1 MPSKTTTV
9 TVTEW
14 GFRHEGW
21 PHADIGP
28 HVETQYTGQDGWT
41 TGPYNEGNVRYHA
54 GGRQVVKRTITTT
67 TTTTEWEDA
76 E

>member
-1 MPSKTTTV
+1 MSKTTTV

-21 PHADIGP
+21 PHAHIGP

-41 TGPYNEGNVRYHA
+41 TGPYTEENIRYHA

-67 TTTTEWEDA
+67 TTTSEWENV
-76 E
+76 